1 MGWKDNTEGPG
12 HKATAVVNEEIN
24 FMHRPLSHHGK
35 LLQYPLSPQLS
46 PLIIQLLRIALSME
60 PEVRNRLG
68 SFSL

>member
-35 LLQYPLSPQLS
+35 LL
-46 PLIIQLLRIALSME
+46 
-60 PEVRNRLG
+60 
-68 SFSL
+68 